1 MTGLIRQ
8 LRVSL
13 LVTLGFSVFDLA
25 DALLHAVWSGGF
37 LAALG
42 DWGLTTLALC
52 VLVAAAHST
61 LYGVVRLR
69 RRVRERHVGPGH
81 DGGTTR
87 TARVD

>member
-13 LVTLGFSVFDLA
+13 LVTLGLSVFDLA
-25 DALLHAVWSGGF
+25 DALVHAVWAGGF
-37 LAALG
+37 LSALG

-61 LYGVVRLR
+61 IYGVVRLR
-69 RRVRERHVGPGH
+69 RRVRERRIGPGQ
-81 DGGTTR
+81 DCGTTR
-87 TARVD
+87 TAGVD